1 MSKYINASKDM
12 RGTLMKYNY
21 ISKEMGDKI
30 YFAKLSKKT
39 GVLPSVLRKEPLD
52 DLMLLELI

>member
-1 MSKYINASKDM
+1 
-12 RGTLMKYNY
+12 MKYNY